1 MKCLIVFLAAALLLS
16 GCNPPQSGRL
26 VIGCKN
32 FTEQVILG
40 ELLAQEVEAEG
51 EQVDRRFYLAG
62 SYIAHQALVSGRI
75 DAYVEY
81 SGTALT
87 AVLKQ
92 PLVNDPAAVLSTIR
106 RIYGQKYHITVAD
119 SLGFEDTFAMIVR
132 GDDERFANI
141 SSLSQLGTLA
151 HQLQLGV
158 GYEFQS
164 RPDGLP
170 AVEKNYG
177 IHFGDR
183 PRVMDLGLLY
193 RALSNKQVDIVSGN
207 STDGAIQSM
216 HLRVLEDDRHAFP
229 PYEAVPL
236 VRQDALARHP
246 ALKRALQ
253 RLAGQVS
260 AAEMRAMNQAVDG
273 GHRDPAD
280 VVHQFRAAK
289 HL

>member
-1 MKCLIVFLAAALLLS
+1 MRRLALLLALVMTLT
-16 GCNPPQSGRL
+16 GCSPPKSGRL

-92 PLVNDPAAVLSTIR
+92 PLVKDPATALATIR
-106 RIYGQKYHITVAD
+106 RIYRQKYHVDVAD

-132 GDDERFANI
+132 GDDDRFAQI
-141 SSLSQLGTLA
+141 TKLSQLGSLA
-151 HQLQLGV
+151 SQLKLGV

-170 AVEKNYG
+170 AVEETYG
-177 IHFGDR
+177 LKFGDR

-193 RALSNKQVDIVSGN
+193 RALGNKQVDIVSGN
-207 STDGAIQSM
+207 STDGAIEAM

-236 VRQDALARHP
+236 VREDALAKHP

-253 RLAGQVS
+253 RLAGKVS
-260 AAEMRAMNQAVDG
+260 AEEMRAMNQAVDG
-273 GHRDPAD
+273 EHRDPVD
-280 VVHQFRAAK
+280 VVRAFRSAK

>member
-1 MKCLIVFLAAALLLS
+1 MRRLALLLVALAS
-16 GCNPPQSGRL
+16 LTACNPPRSSRL
-26 VIGCKN
+26 TIACKN
-32 FTEQVILG
+32 FTEQVLLG

-62 SYIAHQALVSGRI
+62 SYIAHQALTSGRI

-92 PLVNDPAAVLSTIR
+92 PLDTDPARTFATIR
-106 RIYGQKYHITVAD
+106 RIYEQKYKITVAP
-119 SLGFEDTFAMIVR
+119 SLGFENTFALIVQA
-132 GDDERFANI
+132 DDARFAGI
-141 SSLSQLGTLA
+141 RTLTQLTPLASTLRLGT
-151 HQLQLGV
+151 

-170 AVEKNYG
+170 ALQHTYN
-177 IHFGDR
+177 IAFNDR

-193 RALSNKQVDIVSGN
+193 RALAAHQVDIVSGN
-207 STDGAIQSM
+207 STDGAIPAM
-216 HLRVLEDDRHAFP
+216 HLRAIEDDRHAFP

-236 VRQDALARHP
+236 VRDDALQRHP
-246 ALKRALQ
+246 ALRRALMK
-253 RLAGQVS
+253 LAHCVT
-260 AAEMRAMNQAVDG
+260 AEEMQALNHEVDG
-273 GHRDPAD
+273 LHHDPAD
-280 VVHQFRAAK
+280 VIRHFRLIK